1 MNKPFYK
8 LKRFYIPCIV
18 IIIALAVLAKLLY
31 SPLYTIYWGMYHYPK
46 VQLEF
51 KNFEK
56 MTLNP
61 SPKDIIKIVD
71 DHQPKLEDFKDLNVK
86 MQKAIFDF
94 KMAKLFGFEDRY
106 YGVILVAYSNIF
118 TISTTKEH
126 IYFNYLNFISNLN
139 SNEKQKYLSLRAST
153 KDLEKQIFEEK
164 LKFIKHYEEFY
175 DYLDSI
181 GYLDKGA
188 WYKGMANI
196 YKIIIY
202 YFTYDMPK
210 NLKRFY
216 SLEDKKLALEKMKRS
231 YEIFNNLD
239 LNSTSKIPSIA
250 NKNWRNAFKDFSN
263 ASYNW
268 INEIQKALDEC
279 K

>member
-1 MNKPFYK
+1 MKKPFYK
-8 LKRFYIPCIV
+8 LKRFYIPCIIL
-18 IIIALAVLAKLLY
+18 IIILAVLAKLLY
-31 SPLYTIYWGMYHYPK
+31 SLLYTIYWETNHRFEK
-46 VQLEF
+46 VQEF
-51 KNFEK
+51 RNFEK

-61 SPKDIIKIVD
+61 SPKDMIKIVD
-71 DHQPKLEDFKDLNVK
+71 DYQPKLEDFKDLNTK

-94 KMAKLFGFEDRY
+94 KVAKFFGFEDRY
-106 YGVILVAYSNIF
+106 FRVILVAYSDIF
-118 TISTTKEH
+118 IISTNKEH
-126 IYFNYLNFISNLN
+126 TYFNYLNFISNLN
-139 SNEKQKYLSLRAST
+139 SNEKQKYLNLRAST

-196 YKIIIY
+196 YKITIY
-202 YFTYDMPK
+202 YFIYDVPK
-210 NLKRFY
+210 NLKKFY
-216 SLEDKKLALEKMKRS
+216 PLEDKKLALEKMKKS
-231 YEIFNNLD
+231 YKVFNNLD
-239 LNSTSKIPSIA
+239 LNSTSEIPSIA
-250 NKNWRNAFKDFSN
+250 NDDWKNVFKDFSN

-268 INEIQKALDEC
+268 INKIQKALDEC